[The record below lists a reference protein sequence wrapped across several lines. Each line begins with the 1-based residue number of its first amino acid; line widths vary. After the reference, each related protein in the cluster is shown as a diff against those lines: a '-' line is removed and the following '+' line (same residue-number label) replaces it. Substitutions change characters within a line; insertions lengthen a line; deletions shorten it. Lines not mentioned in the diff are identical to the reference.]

1 MNELREKLKL
11 TSVQEH
17 IKLCHLRWYGH
28 LTRMSNDHWPKIILK
43 YKVAG
48 LYPKGCPK
56 KRWLDN
62 LNNSMR
68 SQKINAELAF
78 DRHKW
83 RKATQK
89 KTYSLDVSNPRK
101 QKRRDRKHV
110 SDKVRKGID

>member
-1 MNELREKLKL
+1 
-11 TSVQEH
+11 
-17 IKLCHLRWYGH
+17 
-28 LTRMSNDHWPKIILK
+28 
-43 YKVAG
+43 
-48 LYPKGCPK
+48 
-56 KRWLDN
+56 
-62 LNNSMR
+62 MR

-89 KTYSLDVSNPRK
+89 KTYSLDVSNPHK